1 MANVTE
7 IVLEETIT
15 EVVVLD
21 SLTEIVV
28 GDEQT
33 VIEVPSREVEII
45 ELGIQGPTGP
55 PGGAVE
61 IDFGAL
67 AASAT
72 ATVDFVEVVERCVEW
87 LVCVHATSVPKSQ
100 TWLVMATNDGSGA
113 SHSVF
118 GKVREPAAGGPL
130 NITTVVDVSGS
141 QMRLRL
147 TNNELFSVNI
157 SVLRMNV
164 SP

>member
-1 MANVTE
+1 MATE
-7 IVLEETIT
+7 VVILDSAT

-21 SLTEIVV
+21 PLTEIVV
-28 GDEQT
+28 DDEQT
-33 VIEVPSREVEII
+33 VLDVPSTAVDLIEV
-45 ELGIQGPTGP
+45 GIPGP
-55 PGGAVE
+55 PGPPGSGVVE

-72 ATVDFVEVVERCVEW
+72 ATIDSVGVAERCVEW
-87 LVCVHATSVPKSQ
+87 VVCVHAASVPKSQ
-100 TWLVMATNDGSGA
+100 TWLVMATNDGSAA

-118 GKVREPAAGGPL
+118 GKVRQPAAGGPL
-130 NITTVVDVSGS
+130 NITTNVDVSGG